1 MAEEHTT
8 PVTLIFFRMRPRALV
23 SLIVAAAFVV
33 GVARGRALAAPVV
46 EPDAKLAPY
55 RLDPKELDRAG
66 RRALWKRNVG
76 IGLAVPGV
84 ALVILGSVLV
94 VNGSRSVNLFGGGV
108 QLAAGSVTGGVG
120 LALGIPGIVLWVTG
134 QDDMDVVSWRR
145 KQQQLPPITV
155 GPVGL
160 LLRF

>member
-1 MAEEHTT
+1 
-8 PVTLIFFRMRPRALV
+8 MRIVVSAVLVVAL
-23 SLIVAAAFVV
+23 LTAT
-33 GVARGRALAAPVV
+33 ARAAPVV

-76 IGLAVPGV
+76 IGLSVPGL

-120 LALGIPGIVLWVTG
+120 LALGIPGVVLWVTG
-134 QDDMDVVSWRR
+134 QDDMDVVAWRR
-145 KQQQLPPITV
+145 KQQELPPISV
-155 GPVGL
+155 GPVGFL
-160 LLRF
+160 IRY